1 MPSFDEIKVKQA
13 SLIRK
18 GLDAS
23 VFVAPHST
31 EVPASL
37 TDATGAL
44 VALPVGY
51 TDLGWLS
58 QDSGVNFARESEV
71 SEVLALGSL
80 TPVRR
85 DVTSNNSTLTV
96 VALEQNAKTLELY
109 SGADLTNVE
118 ADAASGETQFTEA
131 TRPTTRYYRVLTIA
145 VDGAPG
151 EEIYFGRIFSRAS
164 VSEVGEYA
172 LAGEDPTQLEITFA
186 NAPDDDLGWAVKHFF
201 AGPGW
206 NALLED
212 AGFTRAVVTP

>member
-1 MPSFDEIKVKQA
+1 MPSFDEIKTKQA

-23 VFVAPHST
+23 VFVAPHSAA
-31 EVPASL
+31 VPEAL

-44 VALPVGY
+44 VALPTEY
-51 TDLGWLS
+51 SDLGWLS
-58 QDSGVNFARESEV
+58 QDSGVNFARESEI

-96 VALEQNAKTLELY
+96 VALEQNAKTMELY
-109 SGADLTNVE
+109 TGADMANVE
-118 ADAASGETQFTEA
+118 ADADSGETQFTEA
-131 TRPTTRYYRVLTIA
+131 VRPNTRYYRVITMA
-145 VDGAPG
+145 VDGGPG

-186 NAPDDDLGWAVKHFF
+186 NAPDDTLGWAVKHFF

-206 NALLED
+206 NALLEN
-212 AGFTRAVVTP
+212 AGYTRAAGV

>member
-1 MPSFDEIKVKQA
+1 MPSFDEIKAKQA

-23 VFVAPHST
+23 VFVAPLT
-31 EVPASL
+31 AAVPEAF
-37 TDATGAL
+37 TDPTGAL
-44 VALPVGY
+44 VALDEDYV
-51 TDLGWLS
+51 DLGWLS
-58 QDSGVNFARESEV
+58 QDSGVNFAREAEV

-109 SGADLTNVE
+109 SGSDLRNVE
-118 ADAASGETQFTEA
+118 ADAASGEVQFTEA
-131 TRPTTRYYRVLTIA
+131 TRPTTRYYRVITMA
-145 VDGAPG
+145 VDGGPG

-186 NAPDDDLGWAVKHFF
+186 NAPDDTLGWATKHFF
-201 AGPGW
+201 CGPGW
-206 NALLED
+206 NTMVEA
-212 AGFTRAVVTP
+212 AGFTRAVATP